1 MTEKKLELKNYAIV
15 EGVLAENDLE
25 RVTNDDGVTVI
36 RGSIVVKVGQEINKG
51 ESKEMFVPV
60 RFYSKELTNKGTK
73 NPSFAS
79 LETLM
84 NDGVSISAAG
94 EENASCVSITNASVT
109 ERAFYGRDGKL
120 VSYPELRGSFVN
132 IIRRDQMDSRAVA
145 DIEGIITG
153 MKHEVDAEGIE
164 TGVFALQ
171 MMLVGWNEYSEIVEV
186 KTSNPQYVSA
196 LEATYDINTPICL
209 GVKLHFST
217 EKQKILEEVAIGE
230 PMERTVTHNIREL
243 VLVNAKPSTAVEIVN
258 LDIINRLKESRLSRL
273 AEAKAK
279 QDNRNVEQLST
290 APSKANLGFEAY

>member
-1 MTEKKLELKNYAIV
+1 MSERKLELKNYAIV
-15 EGVLAENDLE
+15 EGILAENDLE
-25 RVTNDDGVTVI
+25 RVTTDGVTVI
-36 RGSIVVKVGQEINKG
+36 RGSIVVKVMQEINKG
-51 ESKEMFVPV
+51 ELKEMFVPV
-60 RFYSKELTNKGTK
+60 RFYSKEMTNKGTK
-73 NPSFAS
+73 NPSFTS

-132 IIRRDQMDSRAVA
+132 IIRKDQMNPRAVA
-145 DIEGIITG
+145 DIEGVIVG

-171 MMLVGWNEYSEIVEV
+171 MLLVGWNEYSEIVDV
-186 KTSNPQYVSA
+186 KTNNPQYVSA
-196 LEATYDINTPICL
+196 LEATYDVNTPICL

-217 EKQKILEEVAIGE
+217 EKKKILEEVAIGE
-230 PMERTVTHNIREL
+230 PMERTITQNIREL
-243 VLVNAKPSTAVEIVN
+243 VLVNAKPSSAVEIVN
-258 LDIINRLKESRLSRL
+258 LDIINRLKQSRLTRL
-273 AEAKAK
+273 EEAKAK
-279 QDNRNVEQLST
+279 QESRNVEQLST